1 MGKDKKEEGGK
12 KVEKKKEE
20 EEGQVLRYD
29 IDYQNKYYFIINF
42 QIIVNKDS
50 GIYYK

>member
-20 EEGQVLRYD
+20 EEGQAPRHD
-29 IDYQNKYYFIINF
+29 IDYQNKYHSIINF
-42 QIIVNKDS
+42 QTIVNKDS